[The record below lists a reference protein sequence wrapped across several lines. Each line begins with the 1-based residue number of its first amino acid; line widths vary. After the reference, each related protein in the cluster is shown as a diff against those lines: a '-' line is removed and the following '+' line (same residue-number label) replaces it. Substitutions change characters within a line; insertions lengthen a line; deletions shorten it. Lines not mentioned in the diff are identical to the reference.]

1 MLWWLAS
8 VVGHRAPQ
16 GFGSAVSPNWCVASA
31 GSGRFRLWHDQSGVV
46 VRLHRVDV
54 PGCSLLIV
62 GCCTTPDTE
71 LSGIAVRIACGDM
84 AALAEVGGS
93 RVVIAVRADDVLA
106 AGDLAGQCPVFYGCF
121 NGQVVVGSH
130 AGTLAELVGRSLN
143 REWLAARLLVPSA
156 SDVWWTRSPWHGV
169 HTVRP
174 GWLLHVNPDGKA
186 TTKRWLDLDVPRAGL
201 ADGGQALRAELQRA
215 VSARVAAAEMPTVDL
230 SGGLDSSTVALLAA
244 RAARVPIRAL
254 TLTVNGVEDASAA
267 AHAAS
272 TVAGMVYRQLEI
284 PDTVLPYSDLDRPLI
299 VDEPADHLVAGAWVR
314 WWRRCLAEDGSDVHL
329 SGDGG
334 DGVLLA
340 LPSYLADLASPH
352 TLRTL
357 WRHASG
363 WACLRHQAP
372 HTLVRAAVALRRTPY
387 REALMRA
394 AARLVQGGS
403 GPIGWVRLVS
413 WIDLGGAATWA
424 TSEARHLVASHLRRH
439 ADEHATPAVPGK
451 FGIGDATAWLS
462 LNAFARG
469 LRSEVAV
476 GAACGITLQSPY
488 LDDGVVRACWSVPA
502 SVRTTPEQPKPLLRH
517 AVDGLVPASVVNR
530 RTKGDY
536 TALSYRGLHRNAD
549 AIDHVLA
556 SSRLGSLGLIDIQS
570 VRTELQKGAAG
581 LPIRLGAFDT
591 VLGMELW
598 LRSTE
603 VNAHVVPIV
612 TGGSR
617 ALST

>member
-1 MLWWLAS
+1 MMWWLAS
-8 VVGHRAPQ
+8 VVGHRTPQ
-16 GFGSAVSPNWCVASA
+16 GLSSVVSPNWYITAA
-31 GSGRFRLWHDQSGVV
+31 GSGRFWLWHGQAGAV

-54 PGCSLLIV
+54 PGCSLLVV
-62 GCCTTPDTE
+62 GCCTTSDTE

-84 AALAEVGGS
+84 AALAEVDGS
-93 RVVIAVRADDVLA
+93 RVVIAVRADDVWA

-121 NGQVVVGSH
+121 KGQVVVGSH
-130 AGTLAELVGRSLN
+130 AGALAELVGRSLN

-156 SDVWWTRSPWHGV
+156 SDVWWTQSPWHGV
-169 HTVRP
+169 RTVRP

-201 ADGGQALRAELQRA
+201 ADGSQALRAALRRA
-215 VSARVAAAEMPTVDL
+215 VSVRVAAAEMPTVDL

-244 RAARVPIRAL
+244 RAAPAPVRAL

-267 AHAAS
+267 AHAAG
-272 TVAGMVYRQLEI
+272 TVSGMAYKQLEI
-284 PDTVLPYSDLDRPLI
+284 PDAVLPYSDLDRPLI

-334 DGVLLA
+334 DGVLFA

-357 WRHASG
+357 WRHANG
-363 WACLRHQAP
+363 WARLRNQAP
-372 HTLVRAAVALRRTPY
+372 HTLVRAAMALRGTPY
-387 REALMRA
+387 REAFVRA
-394 AARLVQGGS
+394 ADRLIQGDS
-403 GPIGWVRLVS
+403 GPIGWARLIS
-413 WIDLGGAATWA
+413 WIDLGGAGTLA
-424 TSEARHLVASHLRRH
+424 TSEARHLVASYLRRH
-439 ADEHATPAVPGK
+439 AEEHTTPAVPGR

-462 LNAFARG
+462 LNAYARG

-476 GAACGITLQSPY
+476 AATCGITLQSPY

-549 AIDHVLA
+549 AIDHVLT
-556 SSRLGSLGLIDIQS
+556 SSQLGSLGLIDVES
-570 VRTELQKGAAG
+570 MRAELRKGAAG

-598 LRSTE
+598 LRAIE
-603 VNAHVVPIV
+603 VN
-612 TGGSR
+612 
-617 ALST
+617 